1 MSSPQSL
8 SDRVARLRQRN
19 NTNRSGSIPSVEPNP
34 GDWGPGRLAFPASY
48 SQSRLWFLQQLEP
61 DLAAYHLPALW
72 QLRGKLNHNALRL
85 ALADL
90 IERHWVVAHLLL
102 PARQ

>member
-61 DLAAYHLPALW
+61 DLAAYHLPALPHY
-72 QLRGKLNHNALRL
+72 QQSCPPCSTDPPGGQTMSDAIALRPR
-85 ALADL
+85 AAG
-90 IERHWVVAHLLL
+90 
-102 PARQ
+102 